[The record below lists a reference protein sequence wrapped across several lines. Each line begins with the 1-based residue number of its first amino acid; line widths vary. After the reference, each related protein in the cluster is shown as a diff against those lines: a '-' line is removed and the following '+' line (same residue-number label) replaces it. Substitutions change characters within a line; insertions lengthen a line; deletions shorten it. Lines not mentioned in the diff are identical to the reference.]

1 MWRVLQPA
9 QFLAI
14 SFPPVSVGG
23 CLLHLAESVSGR
35 LRHLVSVGGCLVFRV
50 SMVGPFFL
58 VRMAVHFHL
67 VSVGGRF
74 SHLVSVGGRFVLQSA
89 KLVSGHGSGL
99 ADGEQQ
105 EQQQRTHFIS
115 EKSELLEERKMA

>member
-1 MWRVLQPA
+1 MTWLVFGLVFMGGVAVVWRVLQPA

-14 SFPPVSVGG
+14 SFPLVSVGG
-23 CLLHLAESVSGR
+23 RFLHLAESVSGR

-50 SMVGPFFL
+50 SMVGHFF
-58 VRMAVHFHL
+58 L

-89 KLVSGHGSGL
+89 KLISGFGSGL
-99 ADGEQQ
+99 ANGE
-105 EQQQRTHFIS
+105 
-115 EKSELLEERKMA
+115 

>member
-50 SMVGPFFL
+50 SMVGHFF
-58 VRMAVHFHL
+58 L

-89 KLVSGHGSGL
+89 QLVSGHGSGL

-105 EQQQRTHFIS
+105 EQQQRTHFMS
-115 EKSELLEERKMA
+115 EKSELLRAENGLTRK